1 MAEPPTLKRSLSLPL
16 LTLYGL
22 GTTVGAGI
30 YALAGEVAGSAGMFA
45 PIAFLIAAVLAGL
58 SAFSFAELSSRFP
71 KSAGEALYVREA
83 FGSRALSLMVGLLV
97 VVSGTIS
104 TATITGAFVGYVQEL
119 VEVPRAAVVIGIVA
133 LMALIAV
140 WGITE
145 SVATA
150 GVITLIE
157 VGGLVLVIWVAGGGV
172 ADLPAR
178 WPELVP
184 PFEPAAWSGILAGT
198 FLAFFAFIG
207 FEDMVNVAEEVK
219 QAPRTLPVAII
230 LTLGLTTVIYIVLMV
245 VAVLALPAE
254 QLAASEAP
262 MVLLYRHGTGG
273 SAVVIGLI
281 GIVAMVNGALIQI
294 IMATRVLYGMA
305 AQGLLP
311 GGLAAVHPGRRTP
324 ARATLLV
331 AAAVLVLALVWRVAP
346 LAEATSVVTLTVF
359 TLVNLA
365 LCLIKWRR
373 PAAAGVVTVPLILP
387 ATGFLVSAG
396 FLVMEA
402 ARFAAAAL
410 AGAP

>member
-119 VEVPRAAVVIGIVA
+119 VEVPRAAVVIGIAA

-184 PFEPAAWSGILAGT
+184 PFEPAAWSGILAGA

-373 PAAAGVVTVPLILP
+373 PAAAGVVAVALILP